1 MTRPYQRAHVWEKLS
16 KQSNFGNSFWLS
28 LTDYNRRMDTLYIYL
43 VQTQIVLGHAIQEL
57 FHVYLNIFEI
67 ALSHLV
73 LIIFGNNNFTLDN
86 LITRTAQSPRK
97 YLLTLLSVLK
107 PSLKRSS
114 QSLSV
119 WNCCL
124 KRNIQNCSR
133 TISLKGVKFFSWNL
147 L

>member
-1 MTRPYQRAHVWEKLS
+1 
-16 KQSNFGNSFWLS
+16 
-28 LTDYNRRMDTLYIYL
+28 MDTLYIYL

-119 WNCCL
+119 
-124 KRNIQNCSR
+124 
-133 TISLKGVKFFSWNL
+133 
-147 L
+147 